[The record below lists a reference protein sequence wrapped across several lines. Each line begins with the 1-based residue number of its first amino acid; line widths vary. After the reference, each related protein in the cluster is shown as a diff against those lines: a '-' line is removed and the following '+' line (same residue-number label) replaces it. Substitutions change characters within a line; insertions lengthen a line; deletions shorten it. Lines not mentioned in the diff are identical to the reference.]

1 MVHERVTQNCG
12 LDVIAHELGEA
23 KDLRGVSVSFHEG
36 RIDYAT
42 TGPGPGP
49 KEAAQLA
56 EAVRS
61 MAAGSVC
68 RWNPPSPRCE
78 QCGRL
83 LVGEWRHGVN
93 IRGEGETIYLERES
107 CVTAPRF
114 WLWRILYGVK
124 LEVRTLPS
132 VVGAGKKWKVPLGL
146 ALGCGLAGVA
156 GYFAEGWPQIGFFLL
171 SYLAGSW
178 KTAEEVWHR
187 LRTRAL
193 DIHFLMLAVAAG
205 AAALGAW
212 GEGALLLFL
221 FSLSGALEQL
231 AAYRT
236 ERELAGLFRAAPRE
250 AIRLNKD
257 GTEERVSVEALEPG
271 VMVRVR
277 PGDLFPVDGE
287 VVDGKSAADESSL
300 TGEAAPVDKE
310 GGSMV
315 LAGTLNLWG
324 KVDVKVV
331 RRSRESALEGILRL
345 IREAQE
351 QKAPAQRFTDK
362 FGTRYTQGILTLSLV
377 MFLVWWGLEGWSQSG
392 AAAAFYKT
400 MTLLVVASPCA
411 LVLSIPSAILA
422 GIAAGARRGIL
433 FRGGSPIERLGTVKR
448 VALDKTGTLTTGEMH
463 VRAVEPEP
471 GCTEAELLEGAA
483 GLAMQSLHP
492 VSVAVVRETKRRGL
506 VMREAEDFS
515 SATGGG
521 VSGRAAGGEIERLGR
536 RSFLGEPAWVQAKA
550 APAPGVTEVFYA
562 AGKVK
567 GRILLEDEIRKS
579 GRPLLKW
586 MEGQGLRVTM
596 LTGDREAAARQVA
609 DAVGLRDFRCG
620 LHPADKVAAI
630 RDWVKAGE
638 KVAMVGDG
646 VNDAPSLAA
655 ADIGV
660 AMGARGSGA
669 ALAEADVI
677 LMRDQLESFAGAYE
691 LSRRTRQVILQNLV
705 ISLGT
710 IAVLVTAAMGAAIP
724 LTVGVAGHE
733 GSTVIVVLNSLRLL
747 AGKGRFAGLRPSGEK
762 V

>member
-1 MVHERVTQNCG
+1 
-12 LDVIAHELGEA
+12 
-23 KDLRGVSVSFHEG
+23 
-36 RIDYAT
+36 
-42 TGPGPGP
+42 
-49 KEAAQLA
+49 
-56 EAVRS
+56 
-61 MAAGSVC
+61 
-68 RWNPPSPRCE
+68 
-78 QCGRL
+78 
-83 LVGEWRHGVN
+83 
-93 IRGEGETIYLERES
+93 
-107 CVTAPRF
+107 
-114 WLWRILYGVK
+114 
-124 LEVRTLPS
+124 
-132 VVGAGKKWKVPLGL
+132 
-146 ALGCGLAGVA
+146 
-156 GYFAEGWPQIGFFLL
+156 
-171 SYLAGSW
+171 
-178 KTAEEVWHR
+178 
-187 LRTRAL
+187 
-193 DIHFLMLAVAAG
+193 
-205 AAALGAW
+205 
-212 GEGALLLFL
+212 
-221 FSLSGALEQL
+221 SGALEEL

-236 ERELAGLFRAAPRE
+236 ERELAGLFKAAPRE
-250 AIRLNKD
+250 AIRIHPD

-271 VMVRVR
+271 MMVRVR
-277 PGDLFPVDGE
+277 PGDSFPVDAE
-287 VVDGKSAADESSL
+287 VTEGKTAADESSL

-310 GGSMV
+310 AGSNV

-324 KVDVKVV
+324 KVDLRVL

-377 MFLVWWGLEGWSQSG
+377 MFLVWWGMEGWVKAG
-392 AAAAFYKT
+392 VGTAFYKT

-433 FRGGSPIERLGTVKR
+433 FRGGSPIERLGTVRR

-471 GCTEAELLEGAA
+471 GCTEDELLQGAA
-483 GLAMQSLHP
+483 GLGMQSLHP
-492 VSVAVVRETKRRGL
+492 VSVAVVREAKRRGL
-506 VMREAEDFS
+506 RIVEAKDFS

-521 VSGRAAGGEIERLGR
+521 VSGKSPTGNTCRLGR
-536 RSFLGEPAWVQAKA
+536 RSFLGDLAWVKSRP
-550 APAPGVTEVFYA
+550 APAPGVTEVLYED
-562 AGKVK
+562 GKVC

-579 GRPLLKW
+579 SRPLLAW
-586 MEGQGLRVTM
+586 MEHQGLKVTM

-609 DAVGLRDFRCG
+609 DAVGLKDFRYG
-620 LHPADKVAAI
+620 LHPADKVEAI
-630 RDWVKAGE
+630 REWVRAGE

-669 ALAEADVI
+669 ALAESDVI
-677 LMRDQLESFAGAYE
+677 LMRDRLESFAGAYE
-691 LSRRTRQVILQNLV
+691 LSRRTRRIILQNLV

-747 AGKGRFAGLRPSGEK
+747 TGKRMVAGLRPGGEK

>member
-1 MVHERVTQNCG
+1 
-12 LDVIAHELGEA
+12 
-23 KDLRGVSVSFHEG
+23 
-36 RIDYAT
+36 
-42 TGPGPGP
+42 
-49 KEAAQLA
+49 
-56 EAVRS
+56 
-61 MAAGSVC
+61 
-68 RWNPPSPRCE
+68 
-78 QCGRL
+78 
-83 LVGEWRHGVN
+83 
-93 IRGEGETIYLERES
+93 
-107 CVTAPRF
+107 
-114 WLWRILYGVK
+114 
-124 LEVRTLPS
+124 
-132 VVGAGKKWKVPLGL
+132 
-146 ALGCGLAGVA
+146 
-156 GYFAEGWPQIGFFLL
+156 
-171 SYLAGSW
+171 
-178 KTAEEVWHR
+178 
-187 LRTRAL
+187 
-193 DIHFLMLAVAAG
+193 
-205 AAALGAW
+205 
-212 GEGALLLFL
+212 
-221 FSLSGALEQL
+221 
-231 AAYRT
+231 
-236 ERELAGLFRAAPRE
+236 
-250 AIRLNKD
+250 
-257 GTEERVSVEALEPG
+257 
-271 VMVRVR
+271 
-277 PGDLFPVDGE
+277 
-287 VVDGKSAADESSL
+287 
-300 TGEAAPVDKE
+300 
-310 GGSMV
+310 
-315 LAGTLNLWG
+315 
-324 KVDVKVV
+324 
-331 RRSRESALEGILRL
+331 
-345 IREAQE
+345 
-351 QKAPAQRFTDK
+351 
-362 FGTRYTQGILTLSLV
+362 
-377 MFLVWWGLEGWSQSG
+377 
-392 AAAAFYKT
+392 

-433 FRGGSPIERLGTVKR
+433 FRGGSPIESLGTVKR

-521 VSGRAAGGEIERLGR
+521 VSGRAAGGEIGRLGR

-562 AGKVK
+562 AGRVK

-609 DAVGLRDFRCG
+609 DTVGLRDFRCG

>member
-187 LRTRAL
+187 LRSRAL

-221 FSLSGALEQL
+221 FSLSGALEEL

-271 VMVRVR
+271 IMVRVR

-609 DAVGLRDFRCG
+609 DTVGLRDFRCG

-747 AGKGRFAGLRPSGEK
+747 AGKGTFAGLRSSGEK

>member
-1 MVHERVTQNCG
+1 M
-12 LDVIAHELGEA
+12 
-23 KDLRGVSVSFHEG
+23 
-36 RIDYAT
+36 
-42 TGPGPGP
+42 
-49 KEAAQLA
+49 
-56 EAVRS
+56 
-61 MAAGSVC
+61 
-68 RWNPPSPRCE
+68 
-78 QCGRL
+78 
-83 LVGEWRHGVN
+83 
-93 IRGEGETIYLERES
+93 
-107 CVTAPRF
+107 
-114 WLWRILYGVK
+114 
-124 LEVRTLPS
+124 RTLPS
-132 VVGAGKKWKVPLGL
+132 VVGAGKKWKVPLAL
-146 ALGCGLAGVA
+146 AIGCGLAGVA
-156 GYFAEGWPQIGFFLL
+156 GVFATGWPKIAFFIL
-171 SYLAGSW
+171 SYVAGSW

-187 LRTRAL
+187 LKTRTL

-205 AAALGAW
+205 AASLGAW

-221 FSLSGALEQL
+221 FSLSGALEEL

-236 ERELAGLFRAAPRE
+236 ERELAGLFKAAPRE
-250 AIRLNKD
+250 AIRIRED

-271 VMVRVR
+271 MLVRVR
-277 PGDLFPVDGE
+277 PGDSFPVDAE
-287 VVDGKSAADESSL
+287 VMEGKTAADESSL
-300 TGEAAPVDKE
+300 TGESAAVDKE
-310 GGSMV
+310 MGSTV

-324 KVDVKVV
+324 KVDLRVL

-362 FGTRYTQGILTLSLV
+362 FGTRYTQAILTLSFV
-377 MFLVWWGLEGWSQSG
+377 MFLAWWGMEGWLKSAVG
-392 AAAAFYKT
+392 TAFYKT

-471 GCTEAELLEGAA
+471 GCTEVELLEGAT

-492 VSVAVVRETKRRGL
+492 VSVAVVREAKRRGL
-506 VMREAEDFS
+506 AIVEAGDFS

-521 VSGRAAGGEIERLGR
+521 VSGKTAGGEPGRLGR
-536 RSFLGEPAWVQAKA
+536 RSFLGEPAWVKSKP
-550 APAPGVTEVFYA
+550 APTPGVTEVFYD
-562 AGKVK
+562 AGKVR

-579 GRPLLKW
+579 SGPLLAW
-586 MEGQGLRVTM
+586 MERQGLKVTM

-609 DAVGLRDFRCG
+609 DAVGLKDFRYG

-630 RDWVKAGE
+630 REWVQRGE

-669 ALAEADVI
+669 ALAESDVI
-677 LMRDQLESFAGAYE
+677 LMRDKLESFAGAYE
-691 LSRRTRQVILQNLV
+691 LSRRTRRIILQNLV

-710 IAVLVTAAMGAAIP
+710 IVVLVTAAMGAAIP

-747 AGKGRFAGLRPSGEK
+747 TGKRMVAGLRACGEK

>member
-1 MVHERVTQNCG
+1 
-12 LDVIAHELGEA
+12 
-23 KDLRGVSVSFHEG
+23 
-36 RIDYAT
+36 
-42 TGPGPGP
+42 
-49 KEAAQLA
+49 
-56 EAVRS
+56 
-61 MAAGSVC
+61 
-68 RWNPPSPRCE
+68 
-78 QCGRL
+78 
-83 LVGEWRHGVN
+83 
-93 IRGEGETIYLERES
+93 
-107 CVTAPRF
+107 
-114 WLWRILYGVK
+114 VK

-132 VVGAGKKWKVPLGL
+132 VVGAGKKWKVPLAL
-146 ALGCGLAGVA
+146 AIGCGLAGLA
-156 GYFAEGWPQIGFFLL
+156 GYFAEGWPRIVFFLL
-171 SYLAGSW
+171 SYVAGSW

-187 LRTRAL
+187 LKTRVL

-205 AAALGAW
+205 AASLGAW

-221 FSLSGALEQL
+221 FSLSGALEEL

-236 ERELAGLFRAAPRE
+236 ERELAGLFKAAPRE
-250 AIRLNKD
+250 AIRVRED

-271 VMVRVR
+271 VLVRVR
-277 PGDLFPVDGE
+277 PGDSFPVDAE
-287 VVDGKSAADESSL
+287 VVDGKTAADESSL
-300 TGEAAPVDKE
+300 TGEAAPVGKE
-310 GGSMV
+310 VGSLV

-324 KVDVKVV
+324 KVDLRVM

-362 FGTRYTQGILTLSLV
+362 FGTKYTQAILTLSFV
-377 MFLVWWGLEGWSQSG
+377 MFLVWWGMEGWRQSG
-392 AAAAFYKT
+392 AATAFYKT

-463 VRAVEPEP
+463 VRAVEPDT

-492 VSVAVVRETKRRGL
+492 VSVAIVREAKRRG
-506 VMREAEDFS
+506 VAVVEAEDFS

-521 VSGRAAGGEIERLGR
+521 VSGRAAGGEVGRLGR
-536 RSFLGEPAWVQAKA
+536 RSFLGEPAWVKSRP
-550 APAPGVTEVFYA
+550 APTPGVTEVFYE

-579 GRPLLKW
+579 SRPLLEW
-586 MEGQGLRVTM
+586 MEQQGLKVTM

-609 DAVGLRDFRCG
+609 DAVGLRDFRYG

-630 RDWVKAGE
+630 REWVKAGE

-669 ALAEADVI
+669 ALAESDVI
-677 LMRDQLESFAGAYE
+677 LMRDRLESFAGAYE
-691 LSRRTRQVILQNLV
+691 LSRRTRRIILQNLV
-705 ISLGT
+705 LSLGT
-710 IAVLVTAAMGAAIP
+710 IVVLVTAAMGAAIP

-747 AGKGRFAGLRPSGEK
+747 AGKRMVAGLRPNGEK

>member
-1 MVHERVTQNCG
+1 MHERVIQNCG
-12 LDVIAHELGEA
+12 LDVIAHELEEA

-42 TGPGPGP
+42 TGPGPGH
-49 KEAAQLA
+49 KEAAHLA

-68 RWNPPSPRCE
+68 RWNPPSPRCD

-83 LVGEWRHGVN
+83 LEGEWRHGVN
-93 IRGEGETIYLERES
+93 IRRDGEKIYLERES
-107 CVTAPRF
+107 CMTAPKF
-114 WLWRILYGVK
+114 WLWRILHGVK

-132 VVGAGKKWKVPLGL
+132 VVGAGKKWKVPLAL
-146 ALGCGLAGVA
+146 AIGCGLAGLA
-156 GYFAEGWPQIGFFLL
+156 GYFAEGWPRIVFFLL
-171 SYLAGSW
+171 SYVAGSW

-187 LRTRAL
+187 LKSRTL

-221 FSLSGALEQL
+221 FSLSGALEEL

-236 ERELAGLFRAAPRE
+236 ERELAGLFKAAPRE
-250 AIRLNKD
+250 AIRVNGD

-271 VMVRVR
+271 ILVRVR
-277 PGDLFPVDGE
+277 PGDSFPVDGE
-287 VVDGKSAADESSL
+287 VMDGKSAADESSL

-310 GGSMV
+310 VGSMV

-324 KVDVKVV
+324 KVDVRVV

-362 FGTRYTQGILTLSLV
+362 FGTKYTQAILTLSFV
-377 MFLVWWGLEGWSQSG
+377 MFLVWWGMEGWRQSG
-392 AAAAFYKT
+392 AATAFYKT

-492 VSVAVVRETKRRGL
+492 VSVAIVREAKRRG
-506 VMREAEDFS
+506 VAVVEAEDFS

-521 VSGRAAGGEIERLGR
+521 VSGRAAGGEAGRLGR
-536 RSFLGEPAWVQAKA
+536 RSFLGEPAWVKSRP
-550 APAPGVTEVFYA
+550 APTPGVTEVFYE

-567 GRILLEDEIRKS
+567 GRVLLEDEIRKS
-579 GRPLLKW
+579 SRPLLEW
-586 MEGQGLRVTM
+586 MEGQGLKVTM

-609 DAVGLRDFRCG
+609 DAVGLRDFRYG

-630 RDWVKAGE
+630 REWVQAGE

-669 ALAEADVI
+669 ALAESDVI
-677 LMRDQLESFAGAYE
+677 LMRDKLESFAGAYE
-691 LSRRTRQVILQNLV
+691 LSRRTRRIILQNLV

-747 AGKGRFAGLRPSGEK
+747 AGKVRFAGLHGRGEK

>member
-1 MVHERVTQNCG
+1 MHERVVQNCG
-12 LDVIAHELGEA
+12 LDVIAHELEEA
-23 KDLRGVSVSFHEG
+23 AELRGVSVSFHEG

-42 TGPGPGP
+42 TGPGPGQ
-49 KEAAQLA
+49 KEAVHLA

-68 RWNPPSPRCE
+68 RWNPPSPRCD

-83 LVGEWRHGVN
+83 MEGEWRHGVN
-93 IRGEGETIYLERES
+93 IRREGEKIYLERES
-107 CVTAPRF
+107 CMTAPRF
-114 WLWRILYGVK
+114 WLWRVLHGVK

-132 VVGAGKKWKVPLGL
+132 VVGAGKKWKVPLAL
-146 ALGCGLAGVA
+146 AIGCGLAGLA
-156 GYFAEGWPQIGFFLL
+156 GSLAEGWPRIVFFVI

-187 LRTRAL
+187 LKTRVL
-193 DIHFLMLAVAAG
+193 DIHFLMLAVAVG

-221 FSLSGALEQL
+221 FSLSGALEEL

-236 ERELAGLFRAAPRE
+236 ERELAGLFKAAPRE
-250 AIRLNKD
+250 AIRVRED

-271 VMVRVR
+271 MKVRVR
-277 PGDLFPVDGE
+277 PGDSFPVDAE
-287 VVDGKSAADESSL
+287 VIEGKTAADESSL

-310 GGSMV
+310 AGSSV

-324 KVDVKVV
+324 KVDLKVV

-362 FGTRYTQGILTLSLV
+362 FGTKYTQGILTLSFV
-377 MFLVWWGLEGWSQSG
+377 MFLVWWGMEGWGKEG
-392 AAAAFYKT
+392 AGTAFYKT

-433 FRGGSPIERLGTVKR
+433 FRGGSPIERLGTVRR

-471 GCTEAELLEGAA
+471 GCTEGELLQGAA
-483 GLAMQSLHP
+483 GLGMQSLHP
-492 VSVAVVRETKRRGL
+492 VSVAVVREAKRRGL
-506 VMREAEDFS
+506 GIVEAADFS

-521 VSGRAAGGEIERLGR
+521 VSGRTPKGDLGRLGR
-536 RSFLGEPAWVQAKA
+536 RSFLGEQGWVKTKS
-550 APAPGVTEVFYA
+550 APTPGVTEVLYE
-562 AGKVK
+562 AGNIR

-579 GRPLLKW
+579 SRPLLEW
-586 MEGQGLRVTM
+586 MERQGLKVTM

-609 DAVGLRDFRCG
+609 EAVGLKDFRYG
-620 LHPADKVAAI
+620 LHPADKVEAI
-630 RDWVKAGE
+630 REWVRTGE

-669 ALAEADVI
+669 ALAESDVI
-677 LMRDQLESFAGAYE
+677 LMRDRLESFAGAYE
-691 LSRRTRQVILQNLV
+691 LSRRTRRIILQNLV

-747 AGKGRFAGLRPSGEK
+747 AGKGAFVGLRRQGEK